1 MDTSA
6 LEALASM
13 ARVLRA
19 LAFERH
25 PIVDRPVCCIEL
37 DGDAVLFDEAEIRT
51 AADHALQVVIS
62 TELQK
67 FGHLTDI
74 RLDAVC
80 RLHLES
86 SAALLPTRW
95 SIRPISREDRKS
107 TRRNSSHKC
116 ASRRPAAARKT

>member
-37 DGDAVLFDEAEIRT
+37 DGDAVLFDEAEIRP
-51 AADHALQVVIS
+51 AADHAFPVVIS
-62 TELQK
+62 TELPQ
-67 FGHLTDI
+67 FGHLPAI
-74 RLDAVC
+74 RLAAVC
-80 RLHLES
+80 RLPLAS
-86 SAALLPTRW
+86 RPPPLPTHRQRAV
-95 SIRPISREDRKS
+95 SVQSVAVLLDPVGRLL
-107 TRRNSSHKC
+107 HK
-116 ASRRPAAARKT
+116 KQI